1 MNIIQQAMQQY
12 AKGSNSR
19 VAVAFIIA
27 DGIGALLTFLYVH
40 FFGRHQQENFLLS
53 YLAPL
58 LLLVLAAA
66 LFFAGTR
73 AKRGWEDLIYVVLA
87 LFVFSAAVTSF
98 AVTFV
103 LLKFVY

>member
-1 MNIIQQAMQQY
+1 MNVIQQALQQY

-19 VAVAFIIA
+19 VALAFFIA
-27 DGIGALLTFLYVH
+27 DGVGAVLTFLYVH
-40 FFGRHQQENFLLS
+40 FFARHHQDSFLLS

-58 LLLVLAAA
+58 LLLALAAA

-73 AKRGWEDLIYVVLA
+73 AKRGWADLIYIVLA
-87 LFVFSAAVTSF
+87 LFVFSAAITSF